1 MMLKTTHAP
10 RFGGLKTGDFV
21 NRFLPLR
28 TTAAR
33 DPSDKGRN
41 SAMTTVLV
49 HPHAPAV
56 QSDILVLK
64 RLHDPANWGVDQH
77 GRPTIAL
84 THHRVTLHPVRGGWT
99 WTCERLDE
107 PGVVRR
113 GKVYPRIEIARTGVT
128 DLWADLVDGGTT
140 REDVY
145 RRLAAS
151 AEKKWPK
158 ARVRPWP
165 PERDD
170 HGQA

>member
-1 MMLKTTHAP
+1 MMPQTTHAP
-10 RFGGLKTGDFV
+10 RFGGLKNSAFE

-28 TTAAR
+28 TTATTP
-33 DPSDKGRN
+33 PSDKKEP
-41 SAMTTVLV
+41 AMTIQP
-49 HPHAPAV
+49 HPSAPAV
-56 QSDILVLK
+56 PPDIQMLK
-64 RLHDPANWGVDQH
+64 RLHNPANWSVDQH

-84 THHRVTLHPVRGGWT
+84 THHRVTLHRVQGGWT
-99 WTCERLDE
+99 WTCERFDE

-113 GKVYPRIEIARTGVT
+113 GKVYPMIEIARTGVT
-128 DLWADLVDGGTT
+128 DLWADLVDGGTA